1 MADEQQPA
9 PQDEGEQK
17 VLQPVKFY
25 IRDISFESPNSPTI
39 FLKDWKPQLSME
51 LGNSFATTKDGH
63 HEVVLTVTITVKVDD
78 ETAYLAEVHQAG
90 LFAIA
95 GFDESQIERFHHVY
109 CNRTL
114 YPYACAAL
122 SDMVTRGGFPQLLLS
137 HVNWDQIYQQKGNES

>member
-9 PQDEGEQK
+9 PQDEAEQK

-51 LGNSFATTKDGH
+51 LGNSFDTTKDGH
-63 HEVVLTVTITVKVDD
+63 HEVVLTVTVTVKVDD

-95 GFDESQIERFHHVY
+95 GFDEPQVERIHHDY

-122 SDMVTRGGFPQLLLS
+122 SDLVARGGFPQLLLS
-137 HVNWDQIYQQKGNES
+137 PVNWDQIYQQKQNES

>member
-9 PQDEGEQK
+9 PQDAAEQK
-17 VLQPVKFY
+17 ILQPVKLY
-25 IRDISFESPNSPTI
+25 TRDVSFEAPNSPTI

-51 LGNSFATTKDGH
+51 LGNSFAKTNDGH
-63 HEVVLTVTITVKVDD
+63 HEVILTVTVTVKVDD

-95 GFDESQIERFHHVY
+95 GFDESEVERFYHVY

-122 SDMVTRGGFPQLLLS
+122 SDLVTRGGLPQLLLS
-137 HVNWDQIYQQKGNES
+137 PVNWAQIYQQKKNES